1 MHPVDLES
9 HGILFCHFPGL
20 ESPGKKTTGMESPGN
35 SLKSSYKILRIYK
48 KNFSDGKENWF
59 TNVGNERVYG
69 EIEALEGSI
78 WVLET
83 SLKFVSGKG

>member
-48 KNFSDGKENWF
+48 KKFSDGKENWF
-59 TNVGNERVYG
+59 TKLMLGMKGYMVK
-69 EIEALEGSI
+69 
-78 WVLET
+78 
-83 SLKFVSGKG
+83 LKPWKNQSES

>member
-1 MHPVDLES
+1 MHSTSSWVHMHPVDLES

-48 KNFSDGKENWF
+48 KKIFQMARRIDLQN
-59 TNVGNERVYG
+59 
-69 EIEALEGSI
+69 
-78 WVLET
+78 
-83 SLKFVSGKG
+83 